1 MSKNSESFFTA
12 GELATLFNIP
22 KQTLLYYDKMNL
34 LTPEFIAENGY
45 RHYSL
50 KQYLTLE
57 VIVNLRKLDI
67 PISKIKEYIENR
79 DIDAFDKL
87 LLEKKCECDE
97 IIEKNLKIKNS
108 LNTVFAQLEKT
119 RSSRLNQIT
128 LEFQKEKYFFIS
140 DLSKTRIGKKES
152 KSWPIIT
159 KKLFLN
165 NILKKK
171 ISAGS

>member
-140 DLSKTRIGKKES
+140 DLSKTELVKKES

>member
-1 MSKNSESFFTA
+1 M
-12 GELATLFNIP
+12 
-22 KQTLLYYDKMNL
+22 
-34 LTPEFIAENGY
+34 
-45 RHYSL
+45 
-50 KQYLTLE
+50 TLE